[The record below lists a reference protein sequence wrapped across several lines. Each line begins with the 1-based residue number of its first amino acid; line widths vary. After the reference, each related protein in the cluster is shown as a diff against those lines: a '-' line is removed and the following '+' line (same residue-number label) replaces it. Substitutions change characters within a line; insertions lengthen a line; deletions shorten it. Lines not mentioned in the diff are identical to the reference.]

1 MQGGGAMKTEK
12 LKKAIELEKGNSASR
27 QVHYFVS
34 IFAYSNKS
42 EWVPVL
48 SKIISALDIL

>member
-1 MQGGGAMKTEK
+1 MKNKK
-12 LKKAIELEKGNSASR
+12 LKKTRELEKGNCGSR

-34 IFAYSNKS
+34 MFFYSNKS
-42 EWVPVL
+42 EWAPVL